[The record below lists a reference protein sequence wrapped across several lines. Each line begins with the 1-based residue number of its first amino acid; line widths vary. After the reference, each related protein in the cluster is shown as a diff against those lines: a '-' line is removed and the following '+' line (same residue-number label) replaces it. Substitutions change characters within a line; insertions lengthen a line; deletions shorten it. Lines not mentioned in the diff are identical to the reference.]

1 MLARLCFGQSSNLS
15 DRFLAVM
22 SGTQL
27 GQGNSPQRV
36 ADYLKPRI
44 GRDCYWTVNETDWPD
59 AVTLTTPEPFGW
71 VG

>member
-1 MLARLCFGQSSNLS
+1 
-15 DRFLAVM
+15 M